1 MNNEKLSSSTTCRVL
16 VVDDHP
22 IMVEGCVNLLSRQ
35 RDMEVCGSADNAT
48 DALKLYKQAAPHVA
62 IIDVSLQDSSGL
74 DLIKD
79 IVDYDENAKILVI
92 SMYDESLYGERSLKA
107 GALGYL
113 NKREAT
119 EKLVEAVRS
128 VARGDVFAGEQLTKR
143 LLSRVIGKG
152 DRSELSPVETLTD
165 RELEVFKLVGE
176 GLTLKKIASQLELS
190 PKTVSNYRDNIKAK
204 LGLTNINELV
214 RYATQWLLENN

>member
-1 MNNEKLSSSTTCRVL
+1 MNNPELSSSITCRVL

-35 RDMEVCGSADNAT
+35 RDMEICGSADNAT
-48 DALKLYKQAAPHVA
+48 DAMQLYREFSPTVA
-62 IIDVSLQDSSGL
+62 IIDISLQDSSGL
-74 DLIKD
+74 DLIKQ
-79 IVDYDENAKILVI
+79 IVDYDEHAKILVI
-92 SMYDESLYGERSLKA
+92 SMYDESLYGERALKA

-128 VARGDVFAGEQLTKR
+128 VAKGDVFAGEALTKR
-143 LLSRVIGKG
+143 LLSLAVGH
-152 DRSELSPVETLTD
+152 RSNVDQSPVESLTD

-176 GLTLKKIASQLELS
+176 GLTLKKIASRLDLS